1 MKIYTKFGDRG
12 QTALFDGTRVAKD
25 HLRIETYGTVDELNS
40 WLGVV
45 IATLGADGGA
55 DSEGELAGL
64 LTKLQRQL
72 FVLGSDLATPMGSKN
87 EAKVTRVSAHEVG
100 FLEQQ
105 IDAATAKLPA
115 LKSFVLPG
123 GTAAAAQLHVAR
135 TVCRRAERSLVALMA
150 AEGGAGWGGF
160 EQALIY
166 LNRMSD
172 LLFTLAR
179 LANQVGGRGDV
190 EWHAGEV

>member
-12 QTALFDGTRVAKD
+12 QTALFDGTKVPKD

-40 WLGVV
+40 WLGVA
-45 IATLGADGGA
+45 IATL
-55 DSEGELAGL
+55 EEKGELADL

-72 FVLGSDLATPMGSKN
+72 FVLGSDLATPLGSKN
-87 EAKVTRVSAHEVG
+87 EAKVTRISAREVA
-100 FLEQQ
+100 FLEEQ

-115 LKSFVLPG
+115 LTSFILPG
-123 GTAAAAQLHVAR
+123 GTAAAGQLHVAR

-150 AEGGAGWGGF
+150 AEGEAGF

-172 LLFTLAR
+172 LLFKLAR
-179 LANQVGGRGDV
+179 LANALGGRGDE
-190 EWHAGEV
+190 EWHAEG

>member
-12 QTALFDGTRVAKD
+12 QTALFDGTKVPKD

-45 IATLGADGGA
+45 MATLGG
-55 DSEGELAGL
+55 EGELVEL
-64 LTKLQRQL
+64 LMKLQRQL

-87 EAKVTRVSAHEVG
+87 ESKVTRVSAREVR
-100 FLEQQ
+100 FLEEQ
-105 IDAATAKLPA
+105 IDMATGKLPA
-115 LKSFVLPG
+115 LRAFILPG
-123 GTAAAAQLHVAR
+123 GTLAAAQLHVAR
-135 TVCRRAERSLVALMA
+135 TVCRRAERCLVALMG
-150 AEGGAGWGGF
+150 AEGGQGF
-160 EQALIY
+160 EQALVY

-179 LANQVGGRGDV
+179 VANQVGGRGDV
-190 EWHAGEV
+190 EWHAEDE

>member
-12 QTALFDGTRVAKD
+12 QTALFDGTRVPKD

-45 IATLGADGGA
+45 IATLGEEGGA
-55 DSEGELAGL
+55 RELAGL

-72 FVLGSDLATPMGSKN
+72 FVLGSDLATPIGSKN
-87 EAKVTRVSAHEVG
+87 EAKVTRVSEREVTS
-100 FLEQQ
+100 LEGE

-135 TVCRRAERSLVALMA
+135 TVCRRAERSLVGLME
-150 AEGGAGWGGF
+150 AEGAGRGGF

-179 LANQVGGRGDV
+179 VANQLAGRGDV
-190 EWHAGEV
+190 EWHAADS